1 MRNIIGLSHRKDV
14 SLGFH
19 CAYTQSTELYRCY
32 QPKQIFHHLEQ
43 QLHVLFRSSSQ
54 VVVQHL
60 DAWVSKGSQIP
71 SWTPRDHHVLESEV
85 VSQLFL
91 PHLALP
97 NQNILHLTLMDLL
110 QYYWYLQYNK
120 SKAYLL
126 VSAPKISPVL
136 DVLSSQNFNPED
148 ALRTCWQSWRVCVI
162 LFCGAIPI
170 AILMKNQNF
179 EVIMCSSPTKV
190 LIMTYI
196 RCLVWEI
203 S

>member
-136 DVLSSQNFNPED
+136 DVLSSQNFNPWRCPSYLL
-148 ALRTCWQSWRVCVI
+148 AKLTC
-162 LFCGAIPI
+162 
-170 AILMKNQNF
+170 
-179 EVIMCSSPTKV
+179 MCDFV
-190 LIMTYI
+190 LWSHSHCNLNEKPKFWSYH
-196 RCLVWEI
+196 V
-203 S
+203 